1 MNGAHKTVLILV
13 GGSLNRCAFT
23 FKTFQTSLFYFPLNL
38 LFPSLQP
45 LYHREQTLGH
55 GCLSYLLV
63 VESEGW

>member
-23 FKTFQTSLFYFPLNL
+23 FKTFQTSLFYFPLNF

-45 LYHREQTLGH
+45 LYHREQTLGQ
-55 GCLSYLLV
+55 V
-63 VESEGW
+63 